1 MRKTGRGVLFVA
13 LCWAA
18 AVLVT
23 AACLPGWAEESPKAD
38 RSDLQVGTY
47 VGQVHQTATAKTDG
61 TTVEDELPFRLTILR
76 IAADGRVQARVA
88 IQRHSGDLSGTVD
101 AQNRLHLEGTLT
113 HSVLPG
119 KWEFKLDALARE
131 ETLLDGTY
139 TKESPNIRSKGTL
152 AVARLEK

>member
-1 MRKTGRGVLFVA
+1 MRKTGRGILFEA

-18 AVLVT
+18 AVVV
-23 AACLPGWAEESPKAD
+23 AAASFPGWAEAPPKAD
-38 RSDLQVGTY
+38 RPDLQLGTY

-76 IAADGRVQARVA
+76 IETDGRVQARVV

-101 AQNRLHLEGTLT
+101 PQDRLHLEGTLT
-113 HSVLPG
+113 HSVLSG
-119 KWEFKLDALARE
+119 KWEFKLDALAE
-131 ETLLDGTY
+131 EERLLEGTY
-139 TKESPNIRSKGTL
+139 TKDSPNIASKGTF